1 MKSFAI
7 CFVILGAGLLSCT
20 AAAAPG
26 QVHLSWQGSTETTM
40 TVTWRSGSSTGEVQ
54 YGPSASFG
62 KTVKAQSMKF
72 SSSYLHQAEITGL
85 PPGGVTHYRCGS
97 SGDWSPA
104 RTFSTAPKNAV
115 NYRYAA
121 QGDSRSSDSNRAKVR
136 ALMQTRKPL
145 FSVHTGDFVSSGAVQ
160 SQWDQ
165 YFKTMEP
172 LYAYSPMMGAI
183 GNHEDKAAI
192 YFQQMAFPSYSPPV
206 SGLKNELFYSFD
218 YGSTHFISLTS
229 EHSPSASDQQSA
241 WLKKDL
247 IKAAKDPRIRW
258 TVAFAHRPIYSS
270 GPHGNFTAGRDA
282 WVHLFESFG
291 VDVTFRGLD
300 SKVFDTLTLNKP
312 GPKAKWIMDGALD
325 PGVKKVAGGGSG
337 ELSDLHAG
345 FDGRYLYVATQGT
358 PASGDHFVLVS
369 AQKPGGLGAAP
380 WKKAGKV
387 WNHAALLSMESS
399 SGWSN
404 WQAPGTGA
412 AAIPYKSVWK
422 YHDQG
427 KDLGTAWLASG
438 YNDSSWKSGAGQLG
452 YGDGDEKT
460 KLTNANPNN
469 TSAYFRRTF
478 TLGKVPKAAT
488 ISALY
493 DDGVAVWINGK
504 KVISQRMGNGTGYS
518 AWASSQSSDNETTTA
533 NVVQTGGAPFKL
545 GTNVICAMVKQVN
558 GSSSDLSFDLKL
570 EIGSTEQT
578 GFTRASNPA
587 GQVMEGILDLKE
599 RFGTVPS
606 AVYLA
611 AAAYATKDNGALSQ
625 QLPKGNNDGTLG
637 LGEWVVFQIKAPPKP
652 DAGPP
657 DAKVGPGND
666 AKVGPGKDSG
676 KKADKGQGGGDD
688 PDDGCS
694 LGGGAGGDGGALI
707 LLGLFL
713 LSLVFRRIR

>member
-1 MKSFAI
+1 M
-7 CFVILGAGLLSCT
+7 
-20 AAAAPG
+20 
-26 QVHLSWQGSTETTM
+26 
-40 TVTWRSGSSTGEVQ
+40 
-54 YGPSASFG
+54 
-62 KTVKAQSMKF
+62 
-72 SSSYLHQAEITGL
+72 
-85 PPGGVTHYRCGS
+85 
-97 SGDWSPA
+97 
-104 RTFSTAPKNAV
+104 
-115 NYRYAA
+115 
-121 QGDSRSSDSNRAKVR
+121 
-136 ALMQTRKPL
+136 
-145 FSVHTGDFVSSGAVQ
+145 
-160 SQWDQ
+160 
-165 YFKTMEP
+165 
-172 LYAYSPMMGAI
+172 
-183 GNHEDKAAI
+183 
-192 YFQQMAFPSYSPPV
+192 
-206 SGLKNELFYSFD
+206 
-218 YGSTHFISLTS
+218 
-229 EHSPSASDQQSA
+229 
-241 WLKKDL
+241 
-247 IKAAKDPRIRW
+247 
-258 TVAFAHRPIYSS
+258 
-270 GPHGNFTAGRDA
+270 
-282 WVHLFESFG
+282 
-291 VDVTFRGLD
+291 
-300 SKVFDTLTLNKP
+300 
-312 GPKAKWIMDGALD
+312 
-325 PGVKKVAGGGSG
+325 
-337 ELSDLHAG
+337 
-345 FDGRYLYVATQGT
+345 
-358 PASGDHFVLVS
+358 
-369 AQKPGGLGAAP
+369 
-380 WKKAGKV
+380 
-387 WNHAALLSMESS
+387 
-399 SGWSN
+399 
-404 WQAPGTGA
+404 
-412 AAIPYKSVWK
+412 
-422 YHDQG
+422 
-427 KDLGTAWLASG
+427 
-438 YNDSSWKSGAGQLG
+438 
-452 YGDGDEKT
+452 
-460 KLTNANPNN
+460 
-469 TSAYFRRTF
+469 
-478 TLGKVPKAAT
+478 PKAAT

-504 KVISQRMGNGTGYS
+504 KVVSQRMSNGTGYS